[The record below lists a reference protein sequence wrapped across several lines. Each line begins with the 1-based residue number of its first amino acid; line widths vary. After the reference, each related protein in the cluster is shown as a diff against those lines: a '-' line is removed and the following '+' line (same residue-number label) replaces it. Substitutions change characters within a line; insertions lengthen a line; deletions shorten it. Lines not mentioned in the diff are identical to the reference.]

1 MEKEDNGRL
10 AWIDISKGVAM
21 LLVLIGHCMRDGM
34 RSASPV
40 LDAVYRFV
48 YIFHMAWFFWLSGYS
63 YRLSRNRGKEPL
75 KIAGRRLKSQF
86 PYWILYTLFI
96 FAVFSIAMMISPLRK
111 VLADAGYVK
120 LGIGEYFIS
129 ALQCNNPWAY
139 HLWFLLVLIIISVI
153 VCIAD
158 SLAGDKHITEVS
170 IALISIGIIGL
181 ALRDTISVGKWW
193 RLYDYL
199 SLYLPVFCLG
209 IIMAEMK
216 ISDTLAWIWGALGL
230 LYIVIRVAYFSDF
243 SGNSLRVT
251 GWERF
256 AVYLAG
262 DICLPG
268 LMIML
273 GRIFEKGFFP
283 ITQFGKK
290 FFNFLGK
297 ESLIIYLW
305 HQPFC
310 CAFLGMIL
318 YNKLHLPSLIVM
330 AVCIATSLGVSV
342 CIVTIKKR
350 ICSKK
355 A

>member
-1 MEKEDNGRL
+1 MGKVDKGRL
-10 AWIDISKGVAM
+10 EWIDISKGVAM

-75 KIAGRRLKSQF
+75 KIAGKRLRSQF

-96 FAVFSIAMMISPLRK
+96 FAVFSIAMLISPLRK

-120 LGIGEYFIS
+120 LGIGEYLIS
-129 ALQCNNPWAY
+129 ALQCSNPWAY

-153 VCIAD
+153 VCIVD
-158 SLAGDKHITEVS
+158 SLAGGKHITEVG
-170 IALISIGIIGL
+170 IALISIGIVGL

-230 LYIVIRVAYFSDF
+230 LYIVIRVAFFSDF

-256 AVYLAG
+256 TVYLAG

-268 LMIML
+268 LMVML
-273 GRIFEKGFFP
+273 GKIFEKGFFP

-318 YNKLHLPSLIVM
+318 YNKLHLPALIVM
-330 AVCIATSLGVSV
+330 VVCLVVSLCVSQV
-342 CIVTIKKR
+342 IVLIRNKLKH
-350 ICSKK
+350 
-355 A
+355 